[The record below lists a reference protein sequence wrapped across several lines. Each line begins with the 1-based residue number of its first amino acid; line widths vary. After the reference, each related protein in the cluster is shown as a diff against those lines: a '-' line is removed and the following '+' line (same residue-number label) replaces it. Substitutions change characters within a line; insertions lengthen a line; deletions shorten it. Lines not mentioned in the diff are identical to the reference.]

1 MINIVFRWLSS
12 EKTMVGFM
20 LDLRL
25 LRFFI
30 AIYEEKNITA
40 AAARCHVSQ
49 PSLSA
54 GLRQLEEAL
63 GDSLFIRG
71 KKGVEAKDPAHY
83 LYPHAVKLVEEARRL
98 PTLFRQKATRA
109 RLNIAIMPDLSR
121 RRVAGLLQRVQGVL
135 PELDLTLSDYGTPAD
150 CRLTLDALRREDEI
164 FLPLWEEDYV
174 LCVPVGHPLAGR
186 ERLALAELQHYD
198 FIECPPCE
206 AHQQTIGLLACDR
219 LTLNLVAKAESKGL
233 VMALV
238 LAGVGISFLPDGL
251 VEDEPG
257 LRTVAVNGPRMFRR
271 IGLCYPAHQT
281 LNPALRDLIPELASR
296 GASW

>member
-1 MINIVFRWLSS
+1 
-12 EKTMVGFM
+12 M

-40 AAARCHVSQ
+40 AAERCHVSQ

-54 GLRQLEEAL
+54 GLRQLEETL

-98 PTLFRQKATRA
+98 PKLFRQKATRA
-109 RLNIAIMPDLSR
+109 RLNLAIMPDLSR
-121 RRVAGLLQRVQGVL
+121 RRLAGLLQQVQAVL

-174 LCVPVGHPLAGR
+174 LCVRSDHPLAGR
-186 ERLALAELQHYD
+186 RQLELAELQHYD

-238 LAGVGISFLPDGL
+238 LAGIGISFLPDGL
-251 VEDEPG
+251 VEDEAG
-257 LRTVAVNGPRMFRR
+257 LCTVPVSGPRMFRR

-281 LNPALRDLIPELASR
+281 LNPALRELIPELA
-296 GASW
+296 GHCASC

>member
-1 MINIVFRWLSS
+1 
-12 EKTMVGFM
+12 M

-40 AAARCHVSQ
+40 AAERCHVSQ

-63 GDSLFIRG
+63 GDSLFVRG
-71 KKGVEAKDPAHY
+71 KKGVVAKDPAHY

-98 PTLFRQKATRA
+98 PELFRQKATRA

-121 RRVAGLLQRVQGVL
+121 RRVAGLLQQVQGVL
-135 PELDLTLSDYGTPAD
+135 PQLDLTLSDYTTPAD

-174 LCVPVGHPLAGR
+174 LCVPVDHPW
-186 ERLALAELQHYD
+186 Q
-198 FIECPPCE
+198 
-206 AHQQTIGLLACDR
+206 
-219 LTLNLVAKAESKGL
+219 VAKGSSCPSCNIMILLSARPAKPISRLSACWPVTGL
-233 VMALV
+233 PS
-238 LAGVGISFLPDGL
+238 IWW
-251 VEDEPG
+251 
-257 LRTVAVNGPRMFRR
+257 PRPR
-271 IGLCYPAHQT
+271 A
-281 LNPALRDLIPELASR
+281 R
-296 GASW
+296 GW

>member
-1 MINIVFRWLSS
+1 
-12 EKTMVGFM
+12 M

-71 KKGVEAKDPAHY
+71 KRGVEAKDPAHY

-121 RRVAGLLQRVQGVL
+121 RRLAGLLQRVQGVL

-174 LCVPVGHPLAGR
+174 LCVPVDHSLASR
-186 ERLALAELQHYD
+186 ERIPLAELQHHD

-206 AHQQTIGLLACDR
+206 AHQQTLGLLACDR

-257 LRTVAVNGPRMFRR
+257 LRTVAVSGPRMFRR
-271 IGLCYPAHQT
+271 VGLCYPAHQT
-281 LNPALRDLIPELASR
+281 LNPALRDLIPELAGR
-296 GASW
+296 GAS

>member
-1 MINIVFRWLSS
+1 
-12 EKTMVGFM
+12 M

-40 AAARCHVSQ
+40 AAERCHVSQ

-63 GDSLFIRG
+63 GDSLFVRG
-71 KKGVEAKDPAHY
+71 KKGVVAKDPAHY

-98 PTLFRQKATRA
+98 PELFRQKATRA

-121 RRVAGLLQRVQGVL
+121 RRVAGLLQQVQRVL
-135 PELDLTLSDYGTPAD
+135 PQLDLTLSDYATPAD

-174 LCVPVGHPLAGR
+174 LCVPVDHPLASRGR
-186 ERLALAELQHYD
+186 IELAELQHYD

-233 VMALV
+233 VIALV

-251 VEDEPG
+251 VEDEAG
-257 LRTVAVNGPRMFRR
+257 LCTLPVSGPRMFRR

-281 LNPALRDLIPELASR
+281 LNPALRELIPELAGY
-296 GASW
+296 GAS

>member
-1 MINIVFRWLSS
+1 
-12 EKTMVGFM
+12 M

-54 GLRQLEEAL
+54 GLRQLEESL

-109 RLNIAIMPDLSR
+109 RLNMASCPTS
-121 RRVAGLLQRVQGVL
+121 
-135 PELDLTLSDYGTPAD
+135 AD
-150 CRLTLDALRREDEI
+150 VGWRDCFGGCRGCCPSWISPSPITALRPTAD
-164 FLPLWEEDYV
+164 
-174 LCVPVGHPLAGR
+174 
-186 ERLALAELQHYD
+186 
-198 FIECPPCE
+198 
-206 AHQQTIGLLACDR
+206 
-219 LTLNLVAKAESKGL
+219 
-233 VMALV
+233 
-238 LAGVGISFLPDGL
+238 
-251 VEDEPG
+251 
-257 LRTVAVNGPRMFRR
+257 
-271 IGLCYPAHQT
+271 
-281 LNPALRDLIPELASR
+281 
-296 GASW
+296 

>member
-1 MINIVFRWLSS
+1 
-12 EKTMVGFM
+12 M

-121 RRVAGLLQRVQGVL
+121 RRLAGLLQRVQGVL

-174 LCVPVGHPLAGR
+174 LCVPVDHSLASR
-186 ERLALAELQHYD
+186 ERIPLAELQHHD

-206 AHQQTIGLLACDR
+206 AHQQTLGLLACDR

-257 LRTVAVNGPRMFRR
+257 LRTVAVSGPRMFRR

-281 LNPALRDLIPELASR
+281 LNPALRDLIPELAGR
-296 GASW
+296 GAS

>member
-1 MINIVFRWLSS
+1 
-12 EKTMVGFM
+12 M

-71 KKGVEAKDPAHY
+71 KKGVEAKDTAHY

>member
-1 MINIVFRWLSS
+1 
-12 EKTMVGFM
+12 M

-54 GLRQLEEAL
+54 GLRQLEESL

-109 RLNIAIMPDLSR
+109 RLNMAIMPDLSR
-121 RRVAGLLQRVQGVL
+121 RLLAGLLRRVQGVL

-164 FLPLWEEDYV
+164 FLPLWEEEYV
-174 LCVPVGHPLAGR
+174 LCVPRGHPLAGR
-186 ERLALAELQHYD
+186 ARIELAELQHHD

-251 VEDEPG
+251 VEDEAG
-257 LRTVAVNGPRMFRR
+257 LCTVPVRGPRMFRR

-281 LNPALRDLIPELASR
+281 LNPALRELIPELAGY
-296 GASW
+296 GAS

>member
-1 MINIVFRWLSS
+1 
-12 EKTMVGFM
+12 M

-40 AAARCHVSQ
+40 AAERCHVSQ

-71 KKGVEAKDPAHY
+71 KKGVVAKDPAHY

-98 PTLFRQKATRA
+98 PELFRQKATRA
-109 RLNIAIMPDLSR
+109 KLNIAIMPDLSR
-121 RRVAGLLQRVQGVL
+121 RRVAGLLQQVQRVL
-135 PELDLTLSDYGTPAD
+135 PQLDLTLSDYATPAD

-174 LCVPVGHPLAGR
+174 LCVPVDHPLASRGR
-186 ERLALAELQHYD
+186 IELAELQHYD

-251 VEDEPG
+251 VEDEAG
-257 LRTVAVNGPRMFRR
+257 LCTLPVSGPRMFRR

-281 LNPALRDLIPELASR
+281 LNPALRELIPELAGY
-296 GASW
+296 GAS

>member
-1 MINIVFRWLSS
+1 
-12 EKTMVGFM
+12 M

-164 FLPLWEEDYV
+164 FLPLWEENYV
-174 LCVPVGHPLAGR
+174 LCVPAGHPLAGR
-186 ERLALAELQHYD
+186 ERLPLAELQHYD

-296 GASW
+296 GAS

>member
-1 MINIVFRWLSS
+1 
-12 EKTMVGFM
+12 M

-186 ERLALAELQHYD
+186 ERLPLAELQHYD

-251 VEDEPG
+251 VEDEAG
-257 LRTVAVNGPRMFRR
+257 LCTLPVSGPRMFRR

-281 LNPALRDLIPELASR
+281 LNPALRALIPELAGQ
-296 GASW
+296 GAS

>member
-1 MINIVFRWLSS
+1 
-12 EKTMVGFM
+12 M

-40 AAARCHVSQ
+40 AAERCHVSQ

-63 GDSLFIRG
+63 GDSLFVRG
-71 KKGVEAKDPAHY
+71 KKGVVAKDPAHY

-98 PTLFRQKATRA
+98 PALFRQKATRA

-121 RRVAGLLQRVQGVL
+121 RRVAGLLQRLQAVL
-135 PELDLTLSDYGTPAD
+135 PELDLTLSDYTTPAD

-174 LCVPVGHPLAGR
+174 LCVPVEHPLASR
-186 ERLALAELQHYD
+186 ERIELTELQHYD

-251 VEDEPG
+251 VEDETG
-257 LRTVAVNGPRMFRR
+257 LCTLPVSGPRMFRR

-281 LNPALRDLIPELASR
+281 LNPALRELIPELAGY
-296 GASW
+296 GAS

>member
-1 MINIVFRWLSS
+1 
-12 EKTMVGFM
+12 M

-54 GLRQLEEAL
+54 GLRQLEESL

-109 RLNIAIMPDLSR
+109 RLNMAIMPDLSR
-121 RRVAGLLQRVQGVL
+121 RRLAGLLRRVQGVL

-150 CRLTLDALRREDEI
+150 CRLPTD
-164 FLPLWEEDYV
+164 P
-174 LCVPVGHPLAGR
+174 G
-186 ERLALAELQHYD
+186 
-198 FIECPPCE
+198 CP
-206 AHQQTIGLLACDR
+206 A
-219 LTLNLVAKAESKGL
+219 
-233 VMALV
+233 
-238 LAGVGISFLPDGL
+238 
-251 VEDEPG
+251 PG
-257 LRTVAVNGPRMFRR
+257 G
-271 IGLCYPAHQT
+271 
-281 LNPALRDLIPELASR
+281 RDLPAALGR
-296 GASW
+296 GVRAVRSQGTPSCGQGAYRAG

>member
-1 MINIVFRWLSS
+1 
-12 EKTMVGFM
+12 M

-54 GLRQLEEAL
+54 GLRQLEESL

-109 RLNIAIMPDLSR
+109 RLNMAIMPDLSR
-121 RRVAGLLQRVQGVL
+121 RRLAGLLRRVQGVL

-164 FLPLWEEDYV
+164 FLPLWEEEYV
-174 LCVPVGHPLAGR
+174 LCVPRGHPFTGR
-186 ERLALAELQHYD
+186 ARIELAELQHYD

-251 VEDEPG
+251 VEDEAG
-257 LRTVAVNGPRMFRR
+257 LCTLPVSAPRMFRR

-281 LNPALRDLIPELASR
+281 LNPALRALIPELAGQ
-296 GASW
+296 GAS

>member
-1 MINIVFRWLSS
+1 
-12 EKTMVGFM
+12 
-20 LDLRL
+20 
-25 LRFFI
+25 
-30 AIYEEKNITA
+30 
-40 AAARCHVSQ
+40 
-49 PSLSA
+49 
-54 GLRQLEEAL
+54 
-63 GDSLFIRG
+63 
-71 KKGVEAKDPAHY
+71 
-83 LYPHAVKLVEEARRL
+83 
-98 PTLFRQKATRA
+98 
-109 RLNIAIMPDLSR
+109 MPDLSR
-121 RRVAGLLQRVQGVL
+121 RRVAGLLQRVQRVL

-186 ERLALAELQHYD
+186 ERLPLAELQHYD

-257 LRTVAVNGPRMFRR
+257 LRTLAVSGPRMFRR

-296 GASW
+296 GAS

>member
-1 MINIVFRWLSS
+1 
-12 EKTMVGFM
+12 M

-40 AAARCHVSQ
+40 AAERCHVSQ

-54 GLRQLEEAL
+54 GLRQLEEVL

-71 KKGVEAKDPAHY
+71 KKGVEAKEPAHY

-98 PTLFRQKATRA
+98 PELFRQKATRA

-121 RRVAGLLQRVQGVL
+121 RRVAALLQRVQGVL
-135 PELDLTLSDYGTPAD
+135 PELDLTLSDQDSPAD

-174 LCVPVGHPLAGR
+174 LCVPTGHPLASR
-186 ERLALAELQHYD
+186 PRIELAELQHHD

-233 VMALV
+233 VMSLV

-257 LRTVAVNGPRMFRR
+257 LQTLPVNGPRMFRR

-281 LNPALRDLIPELASR
+281 LNPALRELIPELAGY
-296 GASW
+296 GAS

>member
-1 MINIVFRWLSS
+1 
-12 EKTMVGFM
+12 M

-54 GLRQLEEAL
+54 GLRQLEESL
-63 GDSLFIRG
+63 GDSLLIRG

-109 RLNIAIMPDLSR
+109 RLNMAIMPDLSR
-121 RRVAGLLQRVQGVL
+121 RRLAGLLQRVQGVL

-174 LCVPVGHPLAGR
+174 LCVPVDHPLASR
-186 ERLALAELQHYD
+186 ERIELAELQHHD

-251 VEDEPG
+251 VEDEAG
-257 LRTVAVNGPRMFRR
+257 LCTLPVSGPRMFRR

-281 LNPALRDLIPELASR
+281 LNPALRALIPELAGQ
-296 GASW
+296 GASR

>member
-1 MINIVFRWLSS
+1 
-12 EKTMVGFM
+12 M

-40 AAARCHVSQ
+40 AAERCHVSQ

-63 GDSLFIRG
+63 GDSLFVRG
-71 KKGVEAKDPAHY
+71 KKGVVAKDPAHY

-98 PTLFRQKATRA
+98 PELFRQKATRA

-121 RRVAGLLQRVQGVL
+121 RRVAGLLQQVQGVL
-135 PELDLTLSDYGTPAD
+135 PQLDLTLSDYATPAD

-174 LCVPVGHPLAGR
+174 LCVPVDHPLASR
-186 ERLALAELQHYD
+186 EKIELSELQHYD

-251 VEDEPG
+251 VEDEAG
-257 LRTVAVNGPRMFRR
+257 LCTLPVSGPRMFRR

-281 LNPALRDLIPELASR
+281 LNPALRELIPELAGY
-296 GASW
+296 GAS

>member
-1 MINIVFRWLSS
+1 
-12 EKTMVGFM
+12 M

-121 RRVAGLLQRVQGVL
+121 RRVAGLHGHRAHL
-135 PELDLTLSDYGTPAD
+135 
-150 CRLTLDALRREDEI
+150 RL
-164 FLPLWEEDYV
+164 
-174 LCVPVGHPLAGR
+174 
-186 ERLALAELQHYD
+186 
-198 FIECPPCE
+198 
-206 AHQQTIGLLACDR
+206 LLAHGARTHPGWSAHWR
-219 LTLNLVAKAESKGL
+219 LSIGSRSCTTVVHLSGQELREGL
-233 VMALV
+233 AF
-238 LAGVGISFLPDGL
+238 G
-251 VEDEPG
+251 
-257 LRTVAVNGPRMFRR
+257 
-271 IGLCYPAHQT
+271 
-281 LNPALRDLIPELASR
+281 
-296 GASW
+296 

>member
-1 MINIVFRWLSS
+1 
-12 EKTMVGFM
+12 M

-121 RRVAGLLQRVQGVL
+121 RRLAGLLQRVQGVL

-174 LCVPVGHPLAGR
+174 LCVPVDHPLASR
-186 ERLALAELQHYD
+186 ERIPLAELQHHD

-296 GASW
+296 GAS

>member
-1 MINIVFRWLSS
+1 
-12 EKTMVGFM
+12 M

-83 LYPHAVKLVEEARRL
+83 LYPHAVKLVEEACRL

-121 RRVAGLLQRVQGVL
+121 RRLAGLLQRVQGVL

-174 LCVPVGHPLAGR
+174 LCVPVDHSLASR
-186 ERLALAELQHYD
+186 ERIPLAELQHHD

-257 LRTVAVNGPRMFRR
+257 LRTVAVSGPRMFRR

-296 GASW
+296 GAS

>member
-1 MINIVFRWLSS
+1 
-12 EKTMVGFM
+12 M

-174 LCVPVGHPLAGR
+174 LCVPVGHPLASR
-186 ERLALAELQHYD
+186 ERLPLAELQHYD

-257 LRTVAVNGPRMFRR
+257 LRTVAVSGPRMFRR

>member
-1 MINIVFRWLSS
+1 
-12 EKTMVGFM
+12 M

-164 FLPLWEEDYV
+164 FLPLWEENYV
-174 LCVPVGHPLAGR
+174 LCVPVGHPLASR
-186 ERLALAELQHYD
+186 ERLPLAELQHYD

-251 VEDEPG
+251 VDDEPG

>member
-1 MINIVFRWLSS
+1 
-12 EKTMVGFM
+12 M

-174 LCVPVGHPLAGR
+174 LCVPVGHPLASR
-186 ERLALAELQHYD
+186 ERLPLAELQHYD

>member
-1 MINIVFRWLSS
+1 
-12 EKTMVGFM
+12 M

-54 GLRQLEEAL
+54 GLRQREEAL

>member
-1 MINIVFRWLSS
+1 
-12 EKTMVGFM
+12 M

-40 AAARCHVSQ
+40 AAERCHVSQ

-54 GLRQLEEAL
+54 GLRQLEETL

-98 PTLFRQKATRA
+98 PELFRQKATRA
-109 RLNIAIMPDLSR
+109 RLNLAIMPDLSR
-121 RRVAGLLQRVQGVL
+121 QRLAGLLQQVQAVL

-174 LCVPVGHPLAGR
+174 LCVRRDHPLAGR
-186 ERLALAELQHYD
+186 RQLELAELQHYD

-251 VEDEPG
+251 VEDEAG
-257 LRTVAVNGPRMFRR
+257 LCTVPVSGPRMFRR

-281 LNPALRDLIPELASR
+281 LNPALRELIPELAGH
-296 GASW
+296 GASC

>member
-1 MINIVFRWLSS
+1 
-12 EKTMVGFM
+12 M

-40 AAARCHVSQ
+40 AAERCHVSQ

-71 KKGVEAKDPAHY
+71 KKGVEARDPAHY

-98 PTLFRQKATRA
+98 PELFRQKATRA

-121 RRVAGLLQRVQGVL
+121 RRVAGLLQRVQTVL

-174 LCVPVGHPLAGR
+174 LCVPVDHPLASR
-186 ERLALAELQHYD
+186 EKIELAELQYYD

-251 VEDEPG
+251 VEDEAG
-257 LRTVAVNGPRMFRR
+257 LCTLPVSGPRMFRR

-281 LNPALRDLIPELASR
+281 LNPALRELIPELAGH
-296 GASW
+296 GAS

>member
-1 MINIVFRWLSS
+1 
-12 EKTMVGFM
+12 M

-71 KKGVEAKDPAHY
+71 KKGVEAKDTAHY

-121 RRVAGLLQRVQGVL
+121 RRLAGLLQRVQGVL

-174 LCVPVGHPLAGR
+174 LCVPAGHPLAGR
-186 ERLALAELQHYD
+186 ERLPLAELQHYD

>member
-1 MINIVFRWLSS
+1 
-12 EKTMVGFM
+12 M

-40 AAARCHVSQ
+40 AALRCHVSQ

-63 GDSLFIRG
+63 GDSLFTRG

-98 PTLFRQKATRA
+98 PELFRQKATRA
-109 RLNIAIMPDLSR
+109 RLNMAIMPDLSR
-121 RRVAGLLQRVQGVL
+121 HRLAGLLQRVQGVL
-135 PELDLTLSDYGTPAD
+135 PELDLTLSDYGSPAD

-174 LCVPVGHPLAGR
+174 LCVRTDHPLASR
-186 ERLALAELQHYD
+186 ACIALTELQHYD

-251 VEDEPG
+251 VDDEPG
-257 LRTVAVNGPRMFRR
+257 LCTVAVSGPRMFRR

-281 LNPALRDLIPELASR
+281 LNPALRELIPELA
-296 GASW
+296 GYCAS